1 MTRRP
6 FTGGELN
13 ILNGKMGISA
23 PDKSVPVARLVR
35 YHKPKSPAE
44 LEKLISDHVNGGCP
58 CGVVSTGTV
67 QDFGRNLYE
76 AQIGFWGEYKYSLK
90 DCIQWEYDL
99 FILQML
105 KGNTMEDKCQDKLK
119 KLLESPYNIV
129 KTNEYVDEEVR
140 VDLEVYYQTSLIAG
154 IQVKPDSF
162 KNIRNNIKLFNI
174 NANKAYN
181 RPVLYV
187 YYDYDSEDL
196 INIEKVVKIIKKIKE
211 NKN

>member
-1 MTRRP
+1 MTRKP

-44 LEKLISDHVNGGCP
+44 LEKLISGHVNGKCP

-76 AQIGFWGEYKYSLK
+76 AQIGFWGESKYSLK

-105 KGNTMEDKCQDKLK
+105 KGNTMEDKCQSELQNK
-119 KLLESPYNIV
+119 LESSYLV
-129 KTNEYVDEEVR
+129 KNTNRFIDEEFR
-140 VDLEVYYQTSLIAG
+140 VDLEVFKDDSLLLG
-154 IQVKPDSF
+154 IQVKPSSF
-162 KNIRNNIKLFNI
+162 GGVRRSIQEFNRD
-174 NANKAYN
+174 ANKNYEK
-181 RPVLYV
+181 PVFYV
-187 YYDYDSEDL
+187 YYDYDTEHFL
-196 INIEKVVKIIKKIKE
+196 NIEELVEKIKYLD
-211 NKN
+211 